1 MKLAKG
7 VKIYKGKEVFTGE
20 IPDKVAEKLGMKGKK
35 DEEIKKVESKK

>member
-20 IPDKVAEKLGMKGKK
+20 IPDNVAEKLGILPKK
-35 DEEIKKVESKK
+35 KEAPKVKDK